1 METEQAM
8 TLNLTPRISQD
19 TIFHSVV
26 SNLNKHRRGVFGP
39 PEGFKMILFL
49 DNLGLPLP
57 DKHGDQPATELVHQ
71 LLDHGSIYHP
81 DDFFPVQLVNT
92 TIVSTS
98 ATHYGMNQKISD
110 RTLRHFHTVS
120 TTPPTDESVNK
131 IFSSRFNVF
140 FKTRGFQPEAAGVI
154 GPIIQ
159 STITI
164 YNTLRDSLLPV
175 PEKAHYIFSL
185 SDIAKLM
192 DGCTLL
198 PKELSDNKKMYT
210 RIWVHECLRVFNDRL
225 TSLEDTAIL
234 FEKIKHC
241 VKTIF
246 RENFDSAF
254 EHLGKVDGFV
264 TEYNLRNLTFGDFI
278 EVEERKFYQEIVS
291 FDEFGKQAR
300 ALIDA
305 YVAENSSNP
314 MEVMLFK
321 YSMENICK
329 ICRVLCQPS
338 GNILL
343 LGEGGSGRE
352 TSARVAA
359 ILKEATIFSPPVSPS
374 FTFIHWRAEM
384 KTLLKAAG
392 LNGKCSVLFLTM
404 ETLNV
409 KEFMRDINML
419 LTNGSID
426 GLFSV
431 DERYEITEQVHQY
444 LKSMKAEGEKEL
456 TPSELY
462 TKFLERSMENFH
474 MVVKVP
480 SDTNDMRNLCRT
492 YPEFLAKSVV
502 CHFPEWPDDALMK
515 SAEMIFEDLSVS
527 REERKAIIQCG
538 KDFYQQAKKVAAEVN
553 KKHGHRIEVS
563 PASYVT
569 FIKFFRTLFQ
579 NTQTTQNSQKKQ
591 YEDVLKKYEA
601 IQAEIAELESEL
613 VELGTQTGQLDDELG
628 VIDDKLSAESVVLGR
643 LSDALEEERKEVEKE
658 RAKLAVVKEDFDK
671 EFRDVLARINEYAGA
686 VRQLE
691 PADLQA
697 MVAMKKPPAAL
708 KRTVAAIALLLGCPP
723 AMVPDPNSKKKDA
736 EEVADYWPPG
746 KKLMA
751 DPNVRTKIEE
761 FSREGVTSSPREH
774 SITEEMVVALRGIA
788 NDFDPAVVAK
798 ASVPGETLCKWVKSI
813 DTFIS
818 IDTANADKKTALKEA
833 EAFFEE
839 FQLTYKAKK
848 KAVDDQEELMN
859 GLRQEQTE
867 NKEKKRELK
876 EEGENWKLRV
886 QRGHQLVNTFAAER
900 TWWQQALEQKEAA
913 LSCLLGDVLLV
924 STIVSYLPSLPH
936 SAREASLKSF
946 QATLETCEIQ
956 FSSPEARFSLFLSEI
971 QMKTWHQN
979 GLPDSGFYSTNGLI
993 LTISPRWPLLID
1005 PEQQAVSWLRCQEPG
1020 LTAIEANATDLVSRV
1035 AACVEKGAV
1044 CLVFNVEE
1052 QVDSLLDPLLQKKT
1066 FSAEGKT
1073 FVKIGEDNV
1082 VYNPSF
1088 RLYLTSKRQRIAFP
1102 SRLQSQLTLVNFAPV
1117 PEGLEDHLLRIVVGK
1132 ERPELR
1138 QKTDATMKQYCEAT
1152 TLLEENRTKVLA
1164 LYLQVTSAWN
1174 HGYLTPYFLSK
1185 RNVWTN
1191 V

>member
-1 METEQAM
+1 MNIHFTALTVQLSVNTSVQGLNLETELAM
-8 TLNLTPRISQD
+8 TLNLTPRISQE
-19 TIFHSVV
+19 TIFNSVV
-26 SNLNKHRRGVFGP
+26 SQLNKHRRGVFGP

-57 DKHGDQPATELVHQ
+57 DKHGDQPATELIHQ

-81 DDFFPVQLVNT
+81 DEFSPVQLVNT

-110 RTLRHFHTVS
+110 RTLRHFHVVS

-159 STITI
+159 STIAI

-185 SDIAKLM
+185 SDIEKLM

-225 TSLEDTAIL
+225 TSTNDTAIL

-278 EVEERKFYQEIVS
+278 EVEERKFYQEIIS
-291 FDEFGKQAR
+291 FDEFSKQAR
-300 ALIDA
+300 TTIDT
-305 YVAENSSNP
+305 YVAGNTSDP
-314 MEVMLFK
+314 IEVMLFK

-343 LGEGGSGRE
+343 LGEGGTGRE

-359 ILKEATIFSPPVSPS
+359 VLKEATFFSPPVSSS
-374 FTFIHWRAEM
+374 FTFSHWRTEM
-384 KTLLKAAG
+384 KSLLKAAG
-392 LNGKCSVLFLTM
+392 LTGKCSVLFLTM

-409 KEFMRDINML
+409 ADFMQDINML

-456 TPSELY
+456 TPTELY
-462 TKFLERSMENFH
+462 TKFLERSMDNFH
-474 MVVKVP
+474 MVIKIP
-480 SDTNDMRNLCRT
+480 SDTEDMRNLCRT

-502 CHFPEWPDDALMK
+502 SHFPEWPDDALLK
-515 SAEMIFEDLSVS
+515 SAEMIFEDLAVS

-538 KDFYQQAKKVAAEVN
+538 KEFYQQAKKVAGEVN
-553 KKHGHRIEVS
+553 RKNGHHIEVS
-563 PASYVT
+563 PASYIT

-579 NTQTTQNSQKKQ
+579 NTHTEVTGKKKQ

-601 IQAEIAELESEL
+601 IQTEITELETEL
-613 VELGTQTGQLDDELG
+613 VDLGSQTAQLDDELG
-628 VIDDKLSAESVVLGR
+628 VIKGKLDAETVVLGG
-643 LSDALEEERKEVEKE
+643 LADALEEERKEVEKE

-671 EFRDVLARINEYAGA
+671 EFRDVLARIDECAGA
-686 VRQLE
+686 VKQLE
-691 PADLQA
+691 VSDLQA

-708 KRTVAAIALLLGCPP
+708 KRTVAAVALLLGSPP

-751 DPNVRTKIEE
+751 DPEVRNKIEE
-761 FSREGVTSSPREH
+761 FSEGVTMAPRDH
-774 SITEEMVVALRGIA
+774 SITEEMVAALRGIA

-798 ASVPGETLCKWVKSI
+798 ASLSGETLCKWVKSI
-813 DTFIS
+813 DIFIS
-818 IDTANADKKTALKEA
+818 IDIANMGKKTALKDA
-833 EAFFEE
+833 ETFFEE

-848 KAVDDQEELMN
+848 RSLDNQEELMN
-859 GLRQEQTE
+859 GLRQEQAE
-867 NKEKKRELK
+867 NKEKKRELR

-886 QRGHQLVNTFAAER
+886 QRGQQLVDTFAAER
-900 TWWQQALEQKEAA
+900 VWWQEALEQKEAGLA
-913 LSCLLGDVLLV
+913 CLLGDILLV
-924 STIVSYLPSLPH
+924 STMVSYLPSLPH
-936 SAREASLKSF
+936 SAREASLTSF
-946 QATLETCEIQ
+946 QTTLEGCDIQ

-971 QMKTWHQN
+971 QMKTWNQN
-979 GLPDSGFYSTNGLI
+979 GLPDSGFYLTNGLI

-1005 PEQQAVSWLRCQEPG
+1005 PEQQAVAWLRCQEPG
-1020 LTAIEANATDLVSRV
+1020 LTSIEANAPDLVARV
-1035 AACVEKGAV
+1035 AACVEKGTV

-1052 QVDSLLDPLLQKKT
+1052 QVDSLLDAVLQKKT
-1066 FSAEGKT
+1066 YSAEGKT
-1073 FVKIGEDNV
+1073 CVKIGEDTV

-1088 RLYLTSKRQRIAFP
+1088 RLYLTSKRQRIVFP
-1102 SRLQSQLTLVNFAPV
+1102 SRLQSYLTLVNFAPV
-1117 PEGLEDHLLRIVVGK
+1117 PAGLEDHLLRIVVGK

-1138 QKTDATMKQYCEAT
+1138 QKTEANIMIIK
-1152 TLLEENRTKVLA
+1152 LLRINIII
-1164 LYLQVTSAWN
+1164 YIMI
-1174 HGYLTPYFLSK
+1174 
-1185 RNVWTN
+1185 
-1191 V
+1191 

>member
-57 DKHGDQPATELVHQ
+57 DKHGDQPATELIHQ

-300 ALIDA
+300 ATIDA

-538 KDFYQQAKKVAAEVN
+538 KDFYQQAKKVASEVN
-553 KKHGHRIEVS
+553 I
-563 PASYVT
+563 
-569 FIKFFRTLFQ
+569 
-579 NTQTTQNSQKKQ
+579 
-591 YEDVLKKYEA
+591 
-601 IQAEIAELESEL
+601 
-613 VELGTQTGQLDDELG
+613 
-628 VIDDKLSAESVVLGR
+628 
-643 LSDALEEERKEVEKE
+643 
-658 RAKLAVVKEDFDK
+658 
-671 EFRDVLARINEYAGA
+671 
-686 VRQLE
+686 
-691 PADLQA
+691 
-697 MVAMKKPPAAL
+697 
-708 KRTVAAIALLLGCPP
+708 
-723 AMVPDPNSKKKDA
+723 
-736 EEVADYWPPG
+736 
-746 KKLMA
+746 
-751 DPNVRTKIEE
+751 
-761 FSREGVTSSPREH
+761 
-774 SITEEMVVALRGIA
+774 
-788 NDFDPAVVAK
+788 
-798 ASVPGETLCKWVKSI
+798 
-813 DTFIS
+813 
-818 IDTANADKKTALKEA
+818 
-833 EAFFEE
+833 
-839 FQLTYKAKK
+839 
-848 KAVDDQEELMN
+848 
-859 GLRQEQTE
+859 
-867 NKEKKRELK
+867 
-876 EEGENWKLRV
+876 
-886 QRGHQLVNTFAAER
+886 
-900 TWWQQALEQKEAA
+900 
-913 LSCLLGDVLLV
+913 
-924 STIVSYLPSLPH
+924 
-936 SAREASLKSF
+936 
-946 QATLETCEIQ
+946 
-956 FSSPEARFSLFLSEI
+956 
-971 QMKTWHQN
+971 
-979 GLPDSGFYSTNGLI
+979 
-993 LTISPRWPLLID
+993 
-1005 PEQQAVSWLRCQEPG
+1005 
-1020 LTAIEANATDLVSRV
+1020 
-1035 AACVEKGAV
+1035 
-1044 CLVFNVEE
+1044 
-1052 QVDSLLDPLLQKKT
+1052 
-1066 FSAEGKT
+1066 
-1073 FVKIGEDNV
+1073 
-1082 VYNPSF
+1082 
-1088 RLYLTSKRQRIAFP
+1088 
-1102 SRLQSQLTLVNFAPV
+1102 
-1117 PEGLEDHLLRIVVGK
+1117 
-1132 ERPELR
+1132 
-1138 QKTDATMKQYCEAT
+1138 
-1152 TLLEENRTKVLA
+1152 
-1164 LYLQVTSAWN
+1164 
-1174 HGYLTPYFLSK
+1174 
-1185 RNVWTN
+1185 
-1191 V
+1191 

>member
-26 SNLNKHRRGVFGP
+26 SNLNKHRRGVYGP

-57 DKHGDQPATELVHQ
+57 DKHGDQPATELIHQ
-71 LLDHGSIYHP
+71 LLDHGSIFHP

-300 ALIDA
+300 ATIDA

-392 LNGKCSVLFLTM
+392 LDGKCSVLFLTM

-671 EFRDVLARINEYAGA
+671 EFREVLARIDEYAGA

-751 DPNVRTKIEE
+751 DPNVRNKIEE

-936 SAREASLKSF
+936 SAREESLKSF

-1005 PEQQAVSWLRCQEPG
+1005 PEQQAISWLRCQEPG

-1052 QVDSLLDPLLQKKT
+1052 QVDSLLDPVLQKKT

-1164 LYLQVTSAWN
+1164 LFLQVTSAWN
-1174 HGYLTPYFLSK
+1174 HRSLTLSFLSK
-1185 RNVWTN
+1185 LNVRT
-1191 V
+1191 